1 MHRHRF
7 PADHALVDIG
17 GAVDNLAV
25 EGNFLARTHQ
35 HHVPGCH
42 LIEGQFKGFT
52 VALYP
57 RGFGLQPDQTF
68 DRL

>member
-17 GAVDNLAV
+17 GTFDNLTV

-35 HHVPGCH
+35 HHIPGCH

-52 VALYP
+52 VALYAC
-57 RGFGLQPDQTF
+57 GFGLQPDQTF